1 MQPKLLRA
9 LQEKEIER
17 IGGIESIP
25 VNVRVISASNMPL
38 DVLVEQGKFRRD
50 LYYRLNIMTIKIPP
64 LRERKEDILPLANSF
79 IEKYNAET
87 FKTVSGIDDESAD
100 YLINYNWPGNVRELQ
115 NVIERAMASTVSDRL
130 ELKDFKKFNPEYN
143 AFTEI
148 GNTGFENSAAGSLSE
163 QKADSERRAIIKAL
177 EASGHNK
184 AKTARMLNIS
194 RTLLYKKLE
203 KYNIS

>member
-1 MQPKLLRA
+1 
-9 LQEKEIER
+9 
-17 IGGIESIP
+17 
-25 VNVRVISASNMPL
+25 VR
-38 DVLVEQGKFRRD
+38 
-50 LYYRLNIMTIKIPP
+50 
-64 LRERKEDILPLANSF
+64 
-79 IEKYNAET
+79 
-87 FKTVSGIDDESAD
+87 GIDDESAD
-100 YLINYNWPGNVRELQ
+100 YLMNYNWPGNVRELQ